1 MDVNVYIDYYSR
13 FPGNRLENL
22 GKKPVL
28 ESILP
33 LMAIRCE
40 VALYFSL
47 RNYGVT

>member
-22 GKKPVL
+22 GKKSVL
-28 ESILP
+28 QSILL

-40 VALYFSL
+40 VELCFSF